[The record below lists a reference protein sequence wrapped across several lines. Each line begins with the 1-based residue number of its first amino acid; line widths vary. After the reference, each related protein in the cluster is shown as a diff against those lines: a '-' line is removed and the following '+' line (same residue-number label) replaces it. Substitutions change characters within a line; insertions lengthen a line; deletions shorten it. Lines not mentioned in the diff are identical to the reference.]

1 MTQQFQ
7 ALRQAAEDL
16 ALVVPY
22 SPESALI
29 LVSVAHAIADAL
41 ACQARTKPGTRRQ
54 PRESTHKPR

>member
-41 ACQARTKPGTRRQ
+41 AHQPKPGTRRQ
-54 PRESTHKPR
+54 PRNPPKKRR